1 MQRIKLGSTG
11 IEIEK
16 NGFGALPIQRVTRDE
31 AAHLLRKAYDGGMN
45 YFDTARAYTDSE
57 EKLGYAFDGMRDRVI
72 VATKSGAKNA
82 RDLRADIETS
92 LRNLRT
98 DYIDVYQFH
107 NPPFCPRPGG
117 ADGLY
122 DEALKLKAEGKIRH
136 ISITNHRLA
145 VAQEAVE
152 SGLYATLQFPFSYL
166 SGEQEQMLIDGCRAA
181 GMGFIAMKGMA
192 GGLIR
197 DGYAAAAFMET
208 QPDVVPI
215 WGVQHEW
222 ELDQFLDCV
231 KNGAVLTDERKATI
245 EHDRQELTGAFCRG
259 CGYCMPCP
267 QGIQINQCARM
278 VLMARRAG
286 ERDWKTDYWQ
296 SEMKKIENCVHCNAC
311 ASKCPYGLDTPR
323 LLEENYHAYWK
334 ILAESK

>member
-1 MQRIKLGSTG
+1 
-11 IEIEK
+11 
-16 NGFGALPIQRVTRDE
+16 
-31 AAHLLRKAYDGGMN
+31 
-45 YFDTARAYTDSE
+45 
-57 EKLGYAFDGMRDRVI
+57 
-72 VATKSGAKNA
+72 
-82 RDLRADIETS
+82 
-92 LRNLRT
+92 
-98 DYIDVYQFH
+98 
-107 NPPFCPRPGG
+107 
-117 ADGLY
+117 
-122 DEALKLKAEGKIRH
+122 
-136 ISITNHRLA
+136 
-145 VAQEAVE
+145 
-152 SGLYATLQFPFSYL
+152 
-166 SGEQEQMLIDGCRAA
+166 
-181 GMGFIAMKGMA
+181 MGFIAMKGMA

-215 WGVQHEW
+215 WGVQREW

-245 EHDRQELTGAFCRG
+245 ERDRVELTGAFCRG